1 MLIGKRFSASMFSM
15 FVLTTLCLLSSFT
28 AKAQTPADGAINTS
42 RSNIKVAR
50 TEENNAARLDRRID
64 TLSVQLARAS
74 GTERPGEQLQG
85 QVSDISKENGKF
97 SLGLLPAGRYELRLK
112 LWVDSNGDGAVTQ
125 SGARMTDDVLLKDV
139 KVTLNGV
146 QGGTITKELALS
158 SLAPDNSQ
166 SSAKKT
172 GDLQNQIGGLSSG
185 QQLRV
190 RSQTIAF
197 TADGK
202 SMVSGSIATAT
213 TAGGGK

>member
-1 MLIGKRFSASMFSM
+1 MLLVKRYSTYIFPM
-15 FVLTTLCLLSSFT
+15 FVLMPLCLLSSFT

-50 TEENNAARLDRRID
+50 SEDNDAARLDGRID
-64 TLSVQLARAS
+64 TLSAQLARAS

-85 QVSDISKENGKF
+85 QVSDISKQNGKF

-112 LWVDSNGDGAVTQ
+112 LWVDSNGDGAITQ
-125 SGARMTDDVLLKDV
+125 SGARMQDDVLLKDV

-146 QGGTITKELALS
+146 QGGTITKDLALS
-158 SLAPDNSQ
+158 SPAPDNSQ
-166 SSAKKT
+166 SGAKKT

-190 RSQTIAF
+190 RSQTIPF

-202 SMVSGSIATAT
+202 NVVSGNIART
-213 TAGGGK
+213 KQ